1 MAIELRV
8 FPYHDQTANQATD
21 LSYLRFVKIRLA
33 IATEIGL
40 FGQVLVFYDQIGINN
55 EVIPPMG
62 DENVVLVIL

>member
-8 FPYHDQTANQATD
+8 FPYHDQPAN

-55 EVIPPMG
+55 EVIPQW
-62 DENVVLVIL
+62 ETRTLF